1 MKLSDSS
8 SPPRLTSLL
17 PVLSRPHMP
26 EKLKAIVHVLKS
38 LSSFAAAMLFW
49 SKWSLIIIDEISF
62 KVVEGGNFLPAE
74 YSAIPLRQAR
84 GSGEL

>member
-1 MKLSDSS
+1 ML
-8 SPPRLTSLL
+8 
-17 PVLSRPHMP
+17 

-38 LSSFAAAMLFW
+38 LRSFAAAMLFW